1 MNAFDYPNVLQLFED
16 QCDRYANMPF
26 LWEKRG
32 QWIPMTW
39 NEFRN
44 DVYRFGA
51 ALIERGIT
59 RNEGVAILSGNVK
72 EWPICDLGT
81 IYAGGVSVG
90 LYPTSS
96 ATQCAFMI
104 DHSDSKTVVVDHARQ
119 LEKIL
124 EVRPSLTNLRDIVVI
139 DPNVPTDQR
148 KNIWNIKD
156 FLALGDNHLRVGLK
170 TMEMLRRTMQP
181 ADTIMYVYTSGT
193 TGDPKA
199 AMISNR
205 YFLYNGDSINNVFDF
220 KPQESIISYLP
231 FCHVGERI
239 FGFSVSLIAGRQF
252 YLVEDYSKVI
262 DTLIEIDADIFGGV
276 PRLYEK
282 MYAKITGHIAIMPEN
297 QRSEIQSAFS
307 TARDYFSYVLNRREA
322 PPQLTQEYASFNASV
337 LKPLREMVFGK
348 KMRICTSGAA
358 PLSKDVA
365 EFFVAIGSPIYEA
378 YGLTENISASI
389 NRPDKHRISTVGVP
403 MPYCEIKL
411 AEDGEILIKGDNTF
425 SGYYKNETATRWMFD
440 ANGEWMLTGD
450 IGTFDQ
456 DGFLRIIDRKKE
468 LLITSTGKNIA
479 PAPIEIMLKYDTVIS
494 QSMIVGDGKSY
505 IAALITINPF
515 EAVRSVKEL
524 AATLPHDVVENLKKG
539 QWPPDGEMRKL
550 IEQPALR
557 EHIQNTIHKVNASL
571 NHTEQIKKFTIL
583 PFDFSIERGEITPT
597 LKLKRKVI
605 TERYKDIIEHLYHS
619 A

>member
-1 MNAFDYPNVLQLFED
+1 MNAVDYPNVLQLFED
-16 QCDRYANMPF
+16 QCDRYADFPF
-26 LWEKRG
+26 LWEKHG
-32 QWIPMTW
+32 QWIPTSW
-39 NEFRN
+39 REFRN
-44 DVYRFGA
+44 DVYRFAA
-51 ALIERGIT
+51 ALIERGFA
-59 RNEGVAILSGNVK
+59 RNEGVAILSGNRK
-72 EWPICDLGT
+72 EWPISDLGT

-96 ATQCAFMI
+96 AAQCAFMI
-104 DHSDSKTVVVDHARQ
+104 SHSDSKTVVVDHARQ

-124 EVRPSLTNLRDIVVI
+124 EVRSALPNLRDIVVA
-139 DPNVPTDQR
+139 DPNVPTDPR

-156 FLALGDNHLRVGLK
+156 FMALGDAHMRIGLK
-170 TMEMLRRTMQP
+170 TMDMVRRTMQP
-181 ADTIMYVYTSGT
+181 TDTIMYVYTSGT

-205 YFLYNGDSINNVFDF
+205 YFLYNGDSINQVFDF

-239 FGFSVSLIAGRQF
+239 FGFAVSLIAGRQF

-262 DTLIEIDADIFGGV
+262 DTLTEIDAGIFGGV

-282 MYAKITGHIAIMPEN
+282 MYAKITGHIAALPEN
-297 QRSEIQSAFS
+297 QRSEIQAAFS
-307 TARDYFSYVLNRREA
+307 IAKEYFSYVLNRREA
-322 PPQLTQEYASFNASV
+322 PAPLVQSYVSV
-337 LKPLREMVFGK
+337 DGSLLKPLREMAFGRN
-348 KMRICTSGAA
+348 MRICTSGAA
-358 PLSKDVA
+358 PLARDVA

-378 YGLTENISASI
+378 YGLTENISAAI

-403 MPYCEIKL
+403 MPHCEIKL
-411 AEDGEILIKGDNTF
+411 AEDGEILIKGGNTF
-425 SGYYKNETATRWMFD
+425 SGYYKNEQATREMFG
-440 ANGEWMLTGD
+440 AEGGWMLTGD
-450 IGTFDQ
+450 VGEFDQ

-494 QSMIVGDGKSY
+494 QSMVVGDGKSY

-515 EAVRSVKEL
+515 EAVRSIKGL
-524 AATLPHDVVENLKKG
+524 AETLPHDVAENLKKG

-550 IEQPALR
+550 IEQPSLR
-557 EHIQNTIHKVNASL
+557 EHIQNTIHNINASL

-605 TERYKDIIEHLYHS
+605 MERYKDMIEHLYHS
-619 A
+619 V